1 MVFLKSTDASK
12 KLETPLNSTFK
23 TLTQATLL
31 NACNTQINI
40 TFIKKALANKHP
52 ALEYSF

>member
-31 NACNTQINI
+31 NACNTQINR